1 MSSRPRV
8 LHVYKDV
15 HPEVPGGIER
25 HIDALRR
32 SVTAYESAVLVARR
46 GLNATRVRQNDHGP
60 EVAVWQLGRAL
71 STPLTPAYF
80 RWIRRLRPDLI
91 HLHLPNPVSE
101 LAVVTT
107 GRRVPLVATYHA
119 DIVRQA
125 ALMPA
130 YGPLVKRVLDQAH
143 TIISGTE
150 ALRRTSPLLDGH
162 RERISVIPYAVD
174 ADRFTPPAA
183 GRPPRARP
191 KIIATGRLVYYKG
204 FDRLIAL
211 APRLEA
217 DLQIVGSGPLEAE
230 LRALAA
236 VHPNVEIAGGVS
248 DDELVRRLQAADLF
262 VLASTSRAESFGIAT
277 IEAQA
282 TGLPAVVT
290 DVGTGTVEAIRPGE
304 TGLVVPQAD
313 DEALLDAINSLARDA
328 ERRITMGAAARRWAI
343 ERFSE
348 PSLAA
353 AHEAIYAEAL
363 SQV

>member
-32 SVTAYESAVLVARR
+32 SVTSYESAVLVARR
-46 GLNATRVRQNDHGP
+46 GLSATRVRQNDHGP

-80 RWIRRLRPDLI
+80 RWVRRLRPDLI

-101 LAVVTT
+101 LAAVTT

-125 ALMPA
+125 ALMPL
-130 YGPLVKRVLDQAH
+130 YGPLVRRVLDQAQ
-143 TIISGTE
+143 TIVSGTE
-150 ALRRTSPLLDGH
+150 ALRRTSPLLDAH
-162 RERISVIPYAVD
+162 RERISVIPYSVD
-174 ADRFTPPAA
+174 ADRFVPPAN
-183 GRPPRARP
+183 GRPARARP
-191 KIIATGRLVYYKG
+191 TLVATGRLVYYKG

-211 APRLEA
+211 APRLEVN
-217 DLQIVGSGPLEAE
+217 LQIVGSGPLEEE

-236 VHPNVEIAGGVS
+236 PFANVEIVGGVS
-248 DDELVRRLQAADLF
+248 DSELIRRLQDADIF

-290 DVGTGTVEAIRPGE
+290 DVGTGTVEAIKPGE
-304 TGLVVPQAD
+304 TGIVVPAGD
-313 DEALLDAINSLARDA
+313 DEALVAAINGLASDA
-328 ERRITMGAAARRWAI
+328 ERRLAMGSAARRWAI

-353 AHEAIYAEAL
+353 AHEAIYSAAL